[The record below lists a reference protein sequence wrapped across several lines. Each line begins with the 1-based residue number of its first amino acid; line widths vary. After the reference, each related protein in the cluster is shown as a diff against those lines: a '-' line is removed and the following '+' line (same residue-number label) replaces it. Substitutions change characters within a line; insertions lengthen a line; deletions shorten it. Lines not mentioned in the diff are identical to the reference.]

1 MWTHVN
7 FEEQVII
14 YPLDMLSTSSIDV
27 FFFEKEVNS
36 AFKKF
41 NNSLIQIGNTSF
53 QHKHKQKKTAVDVHV
68 SYR

>member
-27 FFFEKEVNS
+27 YFFLK
-36 AFKKF
+36 
-41 NNSLIQIGNTSF
+41 GG
-53 QHKHKQKKTAVDVHV
+53 
-68 SYR
+68 